1 MLLGLCSAG
10 GAALC
15 YGIGS
20 VLQADAARRTTAST
34 GLDPRLL
41 TRLLRSGRY
50 LIGVA
55 ADGAGFLLSL
65 LAVRSLPLF
74 VVQSVVASFLAVTA
88 VLAAVLL
95 RMPLGGRDRA
105 GIAVVVGGLVLVGA
119 SAAPDHAVA
128 LPPAGDRAVLG
139 GALLLVPAAMVVG
152 RAPWHRGAAGLGAV
166 AGLAFGVTAIAS
178 RVLPGPAGQ
187 PPGRYLLTL
196 LTDPSS
202 YALVLAGA
210 LALLTYSTALQRG
223 SVTRATAPL
232 VVGET
237 LVPALVGVIALG
249 DRPRPGWEWAAILG
263 CLAASAGAVSLARH
277 GEIEPDPAPVGPDRK
292 DPA

>member
-20 VLQADAARRTTAST
+20 VLQADAARRTTASA

-41 TRLLRSGRY
+41 ARLLRSGRY

-65 LAVRSLPLF
+65 LAVRTLPLF

-105 GIAVVVGGLVLVGA
+105 GIVVVVGGLVLVGA

-128 LPPAGDRAVLG
+128 LLPAGDWAVLG
-139 GALLLVPAAMVVG
+139 GALLLVPAAVVVG
-152 RAPWHRGAAGLGAV
+152 RAPGDRGAAGLGAV

-237 LVPALVGVIALG
+237 LMPALVGVIALG
-249 DRPRPGWEWAAILG
+249 DRPRPGWEVAAILG
-263 CLAASAGAVSLARH
+263 CLAASAGAVALARH
-277 GEIEPDPAPVGPDRK
+277 GEIEPDPVPVGPDRK